1 MATWL
6 SEPGIYR
13 LLMGSEQP
21 KAKQFAYFITD
32 KLLPGIR
39 AKLTEA
45 DTCIIK
51 EQATQIDDQ
60 RTEIWELRERL
71 NEALAGK

>member
-1 MATWL
+1 
-6 SEPGIYR
+6 
-13 LLMGSEQP
+13 MGSEQP

-39 AKLTEA
+39 AKLTTEA

-71 NEALAGK
+71 KEALAGK

>member
-1 MATWL
+1 VATWL

-51 EQATQIDDQ
+51 
-60 RTEIWELRERL
+60 
-71 NEALAGK
+71 